1 MTTLNSPAD
10 VPTLSVRALLL
21 GERINTLG
29 LERSDAYSAQPLAFK
44 YGDAGFVA
52 IFRYGVIATVGLSPI
67 EEDEVVRGLGHRI
80 HQPVSD
86 REEETLDI
94 RVDPAAE
101 EQMGAG
107 GRNVTIKRASPDN
120 LLVIC
125 DVLAKSV
132 ALAGHERQVSAVF
145 DAVEP
150 FARRLAEKGNTNAS
164 RREMRKLIG
173 QALMVQHVVADRVAI
188 HDQPDVLWD
197 RSDLSRLYNRLQDEF
212 EIIERGETLNRKLNL
227 INDTASVLADLLD
240 TEKSHML
247 ELIIILLITFDI
259 LYSLIPPFFQW
270 VKHLLAA

>member
-1 MTTLNSPAD
+1 MTSTAD
-10 VPTLSVRALLL
+10 TPILTARALLL
-21 GERINTLG
+21 GERINTQG
-29 LERSDAYSAQPLAFK
+29 LERSDAYSAQPLAFQ
-44 YGDAGFVA
+44 YGDNGFVA

-67 EEDEVVRGLGHRI
+67 EEDDIIRGLGPRVHL
-80 HQPVSD
+80 PVTV

-94 RVDPAAE
+94 RIEPGAE

-107 GRNVTIKRASPDN
+107 GRSVTIKKMTPDN

-145 DAVEP
+145 DAMEP
-150 FARRLAEKGNTNAS
+150 FARRLAEKGTTNAS
-164 RREMRKLIG
+164 RRAMRQLIG

-188 HDQPDVLWD
+188 HDQPDVLWE
-197 RSDLSRLYNRLQDEF
+197 RPDLSRLYSRLQDEF
-212 EIIERGETLNRKLNL
+212 EIVERGETLNRKLGL

-259 LYSLIPPFFQW
+259 LYSLVPPAFQW
-270 VKHLLAA
+270 LKHILTT